1 MQDRATLEA
10 FRFVSKTDRTRFTT
24 ADHRLLRQLSREAS
38 EQSKLNYWPIIW
50 AGFAERFDAG

>member
-10 FRFVSKTDRTRFTT
+10 FRLVSKTDRTRFTT
-24 ADHRLLRQLSREAS
+24 ADHRVLRQLSQEAS
-38 EQSKLNYWPIIW
+38 ENSKANYWPIIW